1 MTPTVNPKTKFYSFT
16 DTAANCGCVIHH
28 HYLLYEK
35 SITRYGNGGLLLEI
49 QFNVIQN
56 ESLTPVFVQA
66 YPPAT
71 NAAWLQV
78 LDTPVTISVQ
88 IAEYCNYWISVEQA
102 REFWRLLVANG
113 WVNPKQSK

>member
-16 DTAANCGCVIHH
+16 DIAENTQLHS
-28 HYLLYEK
+28 LLYEK
-35 SITRYGNGGLLLEI
+35 SIASNGGSSLLEI
-49 QFNVIQN
+49 QFNIIPN
-56 ESLTPVFVQA
+56 ESLIFVQA
-66 YPPAT
+66 YPPPNT
-71 NAAWLQV
+71 AAWLQV

-113 WVNPKQSK
+113 WVKAKQADEDR

>member
-16 DTAANCGCVIHH
+16 DIAANTQLHS
-28 HYLLYEK
+28 LLYEK
-35 SITRYGNGGLLLEI
+35 SIASNGGSSLLEI
-49 QFNVIQN
+49 QFNVVPN
-56 ESLTPVFVQA
+56 ESLIFVQA

-71 NAAWLQV
+71 TAAWLQV
-78 LDTPVTISVQ
+78 LGSPVTISVQ

-113 WVNPKQSK
+113 WVNAKQ